1 MYNREHLDLL
11 WSDDLTLQE
20 GLGRYLEQPKLFN
33 LEEGELT
40 HTHTIEQAHQTS
52 SFKVPFLMRAM
63 GFHQPLEI

>member
-40 HTHTIEQAHQTS
+40 HTHMIEQAH
-52 SFKVPFLMRAM
+52 
-63 GFHQPLEI
+63 